1 MSTVDII
8 LAALLLFGLIRGF
21 IKGLFVE
28 ISSLVALALGLYGAI
43 HFSYFLAGFL
53 KDRLSSPENYIQIM
67 AFAGTFVL
75 IVIMISMAG
84 KLLTKLADAAALGI
98 VNKVFGAAFGLLKIG
113 LILSVVLIVFEK
125 LNRTLPFVSKETV
138 ENSILYKP
146 VKQFAPALF
155 PSILER
161 NTDEAKTIT
170 LNN

>member
-43 HFSYFLAGFL
+43 HFSYFLADFL

-67 AFAGTFVL
+67 AFAGTFVI
-75 IVIMISMAG
+75 IVILISMAG

-98 VNKVFGAAFGLLKIG
+98 VNKVFGAAFGLLKIA

-125 LNRTLPFVSKETV
+125 LNRTLPFVSKETM
-138 ENSILYKP
+138 ENSLLYKP
-146 VKQFAPALF
+146 VKRFAPAIF

-161 NTDEAKTIT
+161 QDEEIKPVT